1 MAETAPLVISPM
13 HVLEEALGANVARY
27 RDGFKARAEWRAR
40 LNAMLSTYDDAIVN
54 LTGDPAEVERK
65 TKEIVAARE
74 AAYQK
79 LVEQNPPPPNPNDD
93 PSISAKD
100 RELYTLLEQ
109 TILSRAL
116 ADLPE
121 MEAVLKKFQAFSEGL
136 IDGYLGKI
144 RDEIEKREKADAR
157 AERKNRRTMHRSK
170 VAGVIGQTVGGI
182 LSAIPLVVTQI
193 IGAVISVGTA
203 VATAAVEI
211 DAARR
216 LAYTLR
222 DNANWLVYEQPLL
235 IEEIEQ
241 EEWNLD
247 YVEALLPLTTSM
259 RQSVGLRQQINS
271 EKLKAGIY
279 DENVLASSR
288 KGASL
293 AWKAVFYAGLA
304 YAAWRIIWK

>member
-13 HVLEEALGANVARY
+13 HVLEGTLGTNVARY
-27 RDGFKARAEWRAR
+27 RDGFKARMEWRLR
-40 LNAMLSTYDDAIVN
+40 LNAMLSSYDDAIVG
-54 LTGDPAEVERK
+54 LTGEPAEVERK

-79 LVEQNPPPPNPNDD
+79 LLAANPPPENPNND
-93 PSISAKD
+93 PSITEKD
-100 RELYTLLEQ
+100 KELYTVLEQ
-109 TILSRAL
+109 TVLSRAL
-116 ADLPE
+116 SDIPE
-121 MEAVLKKFQAFSEGL
+121 MESVLKKFQGFSEGL
-136 IDGYLGKI
+136 LDGYMATI
-144 RDEIEKREKADAR
+144 QNEIEKKEKADAR
-157 AERKNRRTMHRSK
+157 AERKHRRTMHRSK

-247 YVEALLPLTTSM
+247 YVEALLPLTVSI

-279 DENVLASSR
+279 DEEVLASSR